1 MLTVPAVAASA
12 VAVAAAPL
20 ELLALGLG
28 GLAVVVAVG
37 SAIAAYGSRR
47 ALRAL
52 DDPADDPPRR

>member
-1 MLTVPAVAASA
+1 MLTVGAGVLAVAS
-12 VAVAAAPL
+12 APL

-37 SAIAAYGSRR
+37 SALAAYGSRR

-52 DDPADDPPRR
+52 DDPADEHARR

>member
-1 MLTVPAVAASA
+1 VLIVAAPI
-12 VAVAAAPL
+12 VAAPL

-37 SAIAAYGSRR
+37 SALAAYGSRR

-52 DDPADDPPRR
+52 DEPAAEPAPR